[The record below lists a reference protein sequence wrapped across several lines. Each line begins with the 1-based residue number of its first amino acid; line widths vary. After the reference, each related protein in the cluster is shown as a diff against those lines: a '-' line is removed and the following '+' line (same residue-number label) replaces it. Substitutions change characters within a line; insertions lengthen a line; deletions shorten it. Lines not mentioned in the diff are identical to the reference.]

1 MDYTKLKRAD
11 LHGLVEHVGPFL
23 AGTYALRRGR
33 ARRQRA
39 LCFVA
44 AIAVF
49 LFMVSAARA
58 HAPLGIFRLLIQ

>member
-1 MDYTKLKRAD
+1 MSACSWPARM
-11 LHGLVEHVGPFL
+11 HS
-23 AGTYALRRGR
+23 AGGR